1 MSKRAHDEHD
11 IYSDADFSAVANLER
26 QSHTCVTAVRCD
38 HCEDLGRFRGAKCEY
53 VTPFCLRLHPSIFH
67 ILSR

>member
-38 HCEDLGRFRGAKCEY
+38 HCEDLGRFRGAK
-53 VTPFCLRLHPSIFH
+53 
-67 ILSR
+67 